1 MSSKK
6 NLQSNR
12 VYISSPLNVKGCLR
26 HVALTA
32 RFLITKLNDSGVIKL
47 IASKYSSTKMTNH
60 RGGC

>member
-6 NLQSNR
+6 SQSNI
-12 VYISSPLNVKGCLR
+12 VYISSPLNRKGYLR

-32 RFLITKLNDSGVIKL
+32 KFLITKLNDSGVIKL
-47 IASKYSSTKMTNH
+47 SSSKYSSTKMTNH